1 VTDTQFL
8 AWLKQH
14 DAIRCVLIEVNVK
27 SGGVETTRYLSNKGY
42 TTSSTDTP
50 ANTNYK
56 PVIAGGIKFNE
67 TLSIDG
73 NASLSWG
80 DIEIDNNSGD
90 RDSWFD
96 DVWANRAI
104 RVFIG
109 DVRWPRSDFRLV
121 FDGIVAQFD
130 TKARNRFNLKVSDKM
145 QRLNTPVVPT
155 QTTENKPLLTGG
167 TKFTMVRLRTSLK
180 YETTVCLW
188 HLPRSSLLENS
199 GWLHS
204 LLDKLLLVYKV
215 PNRGPCTLEQTRW
228 STETSRR
235 EALDGCQR

>member
-27 SGGVETTRYLSNKGY
+27 SGGAETTRYLSNKGY

-104 RVFIG
+104 KVFIG

-145 QRLNTPVVPT
+145 QRLNTPV
-155 QTTENKPLLTGG
+155 TENKLGGTTTNADKLLPLCFGECHNIEPLLTNACSE
-167 TKFTMVRLRTSLK
+167 RI
-180 YETTVCLW
+180 
-188 HLPRSSLLENS
+188 PSS
-199 GWLHS
+199 
-204 LLDKLLLVYKV
+204 
-215 PNRGPCTLEQTRW
+215 RW
-228 STETSRR
+228 S
-235 EALDGCQR
+235 D